1 MKKFYVVHNGEA
13 KAVDEKTLNSY
24 PFVSAASNNENERYS
39 EDWHLYNTAGTE
51 WCVAYAENDKEAVD
65 LTGKSSNGLGARENV
80 WCEISRVP
88 YEERVK

>member
-13 KAVDEKTLNSY
+13 RTVDNETLNNY
-24 PFVSAASNNENERYS
+24 PFVSVVPEGESERYS
-39 EDWHLYNTAGTE
+39 EDWHLYNSAGTE
-51 WCVAYAENDKEAVD
+51 WCVAYAEDDREAVD
-65 LTGKSSNGLGARENV
+65 LTHASSNGLVARENV